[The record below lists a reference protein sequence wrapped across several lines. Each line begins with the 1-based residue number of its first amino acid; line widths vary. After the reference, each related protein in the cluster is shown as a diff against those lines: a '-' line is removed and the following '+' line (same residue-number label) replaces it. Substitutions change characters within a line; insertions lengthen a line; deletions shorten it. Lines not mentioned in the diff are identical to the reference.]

1 MNAPSPSSAKPQW
14 DVVAAPDGLGGPV
27 SKAPP
32 TRALKPAIISLYA
45 LENNGVRHVAATLRN
60 RGFLVTEI
68 YFKDWVNNSFPWP
81 NEDEVQALIELLR
94 EREIDVVGFSV
105 RASAFHRMA
114 KFLTDRVRHALGLP
128 ILWGGMHPT
137 FVPERCIGIADWVA
151 VGEVDEAVG
160 DFFECL
166 DEGRS
171 EKECPGFWCRD
182 ADGTVHKNDIA
193 QLVDLD
199 KLPFRDFHSNHD
211 KFHIDGGSVTVGD
224 PFITNP
230 EYTLLASRGCPY
242 WTCTFC
248 SNTLTKPLY
257 EGKGKSFR
265 VRSVESIVRE
275 MEYAK
280 TLCTDIRI
288 VRFDDEVF
296 PIQREWIKEF
306 REKWPTR
313 VGLPFEILVDP
324 RMVKYESL
332 RDLKDSGLRALCMG
346 IQANDRVSKEFYH
359 RNVSNQQIIDAQRVF
374 RQVGIR
380 SNLQLIWDDPVSTE
394 DDKDQ
399 LFHMLMELDRP
410 FELYLFGL
418 TIYPETH
425 LARRLLR
432 EGRITEEDIEG
443 INTHAFEQFRVDL
456 AYPRPKADK
465 RWLALIVLC
474 NKQFLPRSFIWKLY
488 NSERFKADPEPL
500 VAFAQAINLVKM
512 AGVVSEMTVNGEMTP
527 LLIKRWLNPKSLIT
541 M

>member
-1 MNAPSPSSAKPQW
+1 MPSP
-14 DVVAAPDGLGGPV
+14 APGAPGAPLGGPV
-27 SKAPP
+27 TRAAPW
-32 TRALKPAIISLYA
+32 RALKPAIISLYA
-45 LENNGVRHVAATLRN
+45 LENNGVRHVSAALRDA
-60 RGFLVTEI
+60 GFQVTEV
-68 YFKDWVNNSFPWP
+68 YFKDWVNNRFPWP
-81 NEDEVQALIELLR
+81 TEAEVQDLIGLLR
-94 EREIDVVGFSV
+94 ERGVNVIGLSV
-105 RASAFHRMA
+105 RASAFHRIA
-114 KFLTDRVRHALGLP
+114 TYLTTRLRHALGVP
-128 ILWGGMHPT
+128 VGWGGMHPT
-137 FVPERCIGIADWVA
+137 FVPERCIPIADWIA
-151 VGEVDEAVG
+151 VGEVDEAVTE
-160 DFFECL
+160 FFVRL

-171 EKECPGFWCRD
+171 VRDCPGFWLRE
-182 ADGTVHKNDIA
+182 GERVHRNDIA
-193 QLVDLD
+193 PLVDLD
-199 KLPFRDFHSNHD
+199 RLPFRDFHTEHD
-211 KFHIDGGSVTVGD
+211 KFHVEGGRVKGGD

-280 TLCTDIRI
+280 TLCPAIKI

-296 PIQREWIKEF
+296 PIQRDWIREF
-306 REKWPTR
+306 KEKWPAR

-324 RMVKYESL
+324 RMVREGPLADL
-332 RDLKDSGLRALCMG
+332 RDAGLRALCMG

-359 RNVSNQQIIDAQRVF
+359 RDVSNAQIVEAQRVF
-374 RQVGIR
+374 RKVGVR
-380 SNLQLIWDDPVSTE
+380 SNLQIIWDDPVSTE
-394 DDKDQ
+394 EDKDQ
-399 LFHMLMELDRP
+399 LFRMLMELERP

-432 EGRITEEDIEG
+432 EGRIREEDIEG

-456 AYPRPKADK
+456 AYPRPKADQ

-474 NKQFLPRSFIWKLY
+474 NKSFLPRPLIWKLY
-488 NSERFKADPEPL
+488 EDPRYHEDPAPL
-500 VAFAQAINLVKM
+500 VAFAQAMNLVKM
-512 AGVVSEMTVNGEMTP
+512 GGVVAEMAWNGELTP
-527 LLIKRWLNPKSLIT
+527 LLIKRWLNPQSLIT